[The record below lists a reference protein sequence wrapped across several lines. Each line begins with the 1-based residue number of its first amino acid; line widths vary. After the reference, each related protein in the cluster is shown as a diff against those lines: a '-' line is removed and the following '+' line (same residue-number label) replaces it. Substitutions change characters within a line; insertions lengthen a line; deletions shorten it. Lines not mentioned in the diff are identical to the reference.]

1 MFKYVAMLMGI
12 FIMAGA
18 AGSSDLDPMTPLWQS
33 MLLSGM
39 GLLLFICGV
48 AVAVEEQKI

>member
-1 MFKYVAMLMGI
+1 MFKYFAMIMGV

-18 AGSSDLDPMTPLWQS
+18 AGSSDLDPLVPLWQS

-48 AVAVEEQKI
+48 AVAVEEQRF